1 MKKITAIILCI
12 MLMISALAQ
21 NDAQRVGINVR
32 VGLGGSTLMLP
43 QMSKATLATKGYD
56 ASQKMKIGGVAGLM
70 ADIKIKDNWSL
81 QTGVTYSMQRFTQQQ
96 TSVFTDS
103 SNIHYSL
110 ASDNTYKMHRL
121 RVPIM
126 VAYHFAGE
134 NNHLSIAAGLYAD
147 AALAGDITYDASAV
161 ITPQNGSETKY
172 VLGGNFDP
180 FKNETKYLYYNIAD
194 DSHVGKYNLYNGNI
208 LNRFD
213 LGASVEVGY
222 YISKLY
228 IGLQANFGLLDMT
241 NKGYFKPNYVERNF
255 NFNLLLGYK
264 IN

>member
-1 MKKITAIILCI
+1 MKKITAIIVCI
-12 MLMISALAQ
+12 MLTLGAFAQ
-21 NDAQRVGINVR
+21 DDAQRVGINVR

-43 QMSKATLATKGYD
+43 QMSKATLATNGYD
-56 ASQKMKIGGVAGLM
+56 ASQKMKIGGTAGLL
-70 ADIKIKDNWSL
+70 ADIKLKGNWSL
-81 QTGVTYSMQRFTQQQ
+81 QAGVMYSMQRFTQRQ
-96 TSVFTDS
+96 TSVFTDTAS
-103 SNIHYSL
+103 IHYSL
-110 ASDNTYKMHRL
+110 STDNTYKTHRL
-121 RVPIM
+121 RVPVM

-134 NNHLSIAAGLYAD
+134 KNHFSVAAGLYAD
-147 AALAGDITYDASAV
+147 VALAGDIAYDASAV
-161 ITPQNGSETKY
+161 ITPQHGPESKY

-180 FKNETKYLYYNIAD
+180 FKKDVKYLYYNIAD
-194 DSHVGKYNLYNGNI
+194 DSHVGKYNLYDGNL

-228 IGLQANFGLLDMT
+228 IGLQADFGLLDMT